1 MKPIARS
8 SASSLLRFA
17 LFAYLLSLI
26 VMITLLPFRFQW
38 PTRARILWRADLFD
52 VVTNISLFLPLGFF
66 YRLVRQEQPDRW
78 GLRTLGFGAVLS
90 IGIELGQLFLRGR
103 YSSAVDVL
111 SNSLGAWGGAMLYNQ
126 IRRRLRERLV
136 GQLSLELPLMHLF
149 YLLVP
154 LLWLNVLAAGR
165 DEARLWLAPL
175 LGLCGSSI
183 LATIWQYRLR
193 PAGVWSM
200 STLALGV
207 TGWFLIGVMP
217 GFPQQPEFLLLCS
230 VGVGLAV
237 PLLVTVPGLP
247 GMGEGERRFELLT
260 LRRVGP
266 LYAVY
271 VILLLL
277 WPWPWTPQPWRAS
290 LGFAEIANRPGVIP
304 TLRILEGMAAFTLL
318 GYMLAELRGR
328 HEEPLHQT
336 LQWLLVWSMLGA
348 GGIELVRGFHPRHVA
363 SLSHYIVLT
372 SAALYGGVIYRLQ
385 LATVQRLLA
394 HETHPSPP

>member
-1 MKPIARS
+1 MKPIVES

-17 LFAYLLSLI
+17 LFVYMLSMI

-38 PTRARILWRADLFD
+38 PTRLRILWRADLFD
-52 VVTNISLFLPLGFF
+52 VVANISVFLPLGFF
-66 YRLVRQEQPDRW
+66 YRLVQQEQRDRW
-78 GLRTLGFGAVLS
+78 GLRTLGFGVLLS
-90 IGIELGQLFLRGR
+90 IGLELGQLFLRGR
-103 YSSAVDVL
+103 YSSVMDVL
-111 SNSLGAWGGAMLYNQ
+111 SNSLGAWGGAMLHNQ
-126 IRRRLRERLV
+126 IRRRLHEGLV

-165 DEARLWLAPL
+165 DTARLWLAPL
-175 LGLCGSSI
+175 LGLCGSSV
-183 LATIWQYRLR
+183 LVTIWQYRLR

-207 TGWFLIGVMP
+207 AGWFFIGVMP
-217 GFPQQPEFLLLCS
+217 GFPQRPAFLLLCS

-237 PLLVTVPGLP
+237 PLLVTMPGLP

-260 LRRVGP
+260 LRRIGP

-277 WPWPWTPQPWRAS
+277 WPWPWAPQPWRAS
-290 LGFAEIANRPGVIP
+290 LGFAEVANRPGVIP

-328 HEEPLHQT
+328 RDEPLHQT

-363 SLSHYIVLT
+363 SLAHGIVLT

-394 HETHPSPP
+394 HETPPSPP